1 MSITAQI
8 LKDTK
13 TGMEKGLDASKREF
27 SGIRSGKASP
37 NMLDTVKVEAYGS
50 YVALNQVASVSAP
63 EPRVLI
69 VTPFD
74 KGQAKAIEKA
84 IRESD
89 LGLDP
94 AHQGG
99 IIRVPLPSMNEQ
111 RRKELV
117 KVLHK
122 LAEDGRIAIRHART
136 DARDKIKKLDG
147 VSEDDVKHAE
157 KELQKAHDEN
167 PIFEKAPVM
176 TFGMGFRALRLALY
190 DEDAKRLIRFK
201 DLKLAA

>member
-1 MSITAQI
+1 MSTIAQI

-13 TGMEKGLDASKREF
+13 AGMEKGVENSKREF

-37 NMLDTVKVEAYGS
+37 NMLDTIKVEAYGS
-50 YVALNQVASVSAP
+50 LVPLNQVASVSAP
-63 EPRVLI
+63 EPRILL

-84 IRESD
+84 IRESE

-94 AHQGG
+94 SHQSG

-117 KVLHK
+117 KVLAN
-122 LAEDGRIAIRHART
+122 LAEDGRIAVRHART
-136 DARDKIKKLDG
+136 DARDKVKKLDG
-147 VSEDDVKHAE
+147 ISEDEKKHGE
-157 KELQKAHDEN
+157 KEVQKLHDEA
-167 PIFEKAPVM
+167 IAKLDAMLKAKEAEIMEV
-176 TFGMGFRALRLALY
+176 
-190 DEDAKRLIRFK
+190 
-201 DLKLAA
+201 